1 MGAHHNRSDGE
12 RERLPYDLPPIPE
25 YVEDEY
31 VEDDYSKDEY
41 AKDEYVKDSVGV
53 STVAASVDN
62 ELPPIPEY
70 VEPESADDVIEE
82 EEKEVPPIPDYLTPE
97 EEEAADAREEASE
110 SRRTW
115 LRSVLEFVGLLAI
128 ALVVSVVIKT
138 FFIQAFVVPSGSM
151 ETTLKPGDRIF
162 VNRLADSP
170 DDIERGDIIVFS
182 DPNNWLSAP
191 ADDGEST
198 GLGSFISRTM
208 ETVGLLPADSG
219 QHLVKRVIGVG
230 GDTVECCDVQ
240 GRMSVNGVALD
251 ETYLDPG
258 IAPSDFDFSVT
269 VPNGQLWVMGDN
281 RGNSND
287 SRQHH
292 EMDGNGFVPNSHV
305 VGRVWSV
312 FWPYEEM
319 HVIESGRDVFKN
331 VPDAK

>member
-1 MGAHHNRSDGE
+1 MGAHHRRPDE
-12 RERLPYDLPPIPE
+12 QHETLPHDVPPIPE
-25 YVEDEY
+25 YVEPKQG
-31 VEDDYSKDEY
+31 EDKVVVHSFDD
-41 AKDEYVKDSVGV
+41 
-53 STVAASVDN
+53 
-62 ELPPIPEY
+62 LPPIPEY
-70 VEPESADDVIEE
+70 VEPESDDGEE
-82 EEKEVPPIPDYLTPE
+82 EEEVPPIPDYLTPE
-97 EEEAADAREEASE
+97 EEEEADAREEASE

-138 FFIQAFVVPSGSM
+138 FFVQAFVVPSGSM
-151 ETTLKPGDRIF
+151 ETTLKPNDRIL

-170 DDIERGDIIVFS
+170 EDIKRGDIIVFS
-182 DPNNWLSAP
+182 DPNNWLTTP
-191 ADDGEST
+191 MDDSESS
-198 GLGSFISRTM
+198 GVGGFISHAM

-230 GDTVECCDVQ
+230 GDTVKCCDVQ
-240 GRMSVNGVALD
+240 GRVTVNGVALD

-258 IAPSDFDFSVT
+258 VSPSEFDFSVT

-292 EMDGNGFVPNSHV
+292 EMDGNGFVPTSHV

-312 FWPYEEM
+312 FWPYDEM
-319 HVIESGRDVFKN
+319 HVIESGRDVFTN

>member
-1 MGAHHNRSDGE
+1 MGAHHRRSDEE
-12 RERLPYDLPPIPE
+12 RETLPDDMPPIPE
-25 YVEDEY
+25 YVEDEH
-31 VEDDYSKDEY
+31 
-41 AKDEYVKDSVGV
+41 AKDTAD
-53 STVAASVDN
+53 ACVDI

-70 VEPESADDVIEE
+70 VEPESVDEFEE
-82 EEKEVPPIPDYLTPE
+82 EDEVPPIPDYLTPE

-110 SRRTW
+110 SRQTW

-128 ALVVSVVIKT
+128 ALIVSVVIKT
-138 FFIQAFVVPSGSM
+138 FFVQAYVVPSGSM
-151 ETTLKPGDRIF
+151 ETTLNTNDRIF

-170 DDIERGDIIVFS
+170 EDIERGDIVVFS
-182 DPNNWLSAP
+182 DPNNWLGDSSSSNAS
-191 ADDGEST
+191 DRGI
-198 GLGSFISRTM
+198 FSRM
-208 ETVGLLPADSG
+208 LETVGLLPADSG

-230 GDTVECCDVQ
+230 GDTVECCDAQ
-240 GRMSVNGVALD
+240 GRMSVNGVPLD

-281 RGNSND
+281 RSNSND

-292 EMDGNGFVPNSHV
+292 QMDGNGFVPASHV

-312 FWPYEEM
+312 FWPYDEM
-319 HVIESGRDVFKN
+319 RRIESGRDVFAN